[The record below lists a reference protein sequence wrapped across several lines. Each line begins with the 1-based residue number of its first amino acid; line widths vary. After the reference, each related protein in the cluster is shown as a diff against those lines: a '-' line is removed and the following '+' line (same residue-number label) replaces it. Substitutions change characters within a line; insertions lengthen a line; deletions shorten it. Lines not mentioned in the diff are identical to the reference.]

1 MKKLLITLLLL
12 LSISTLTV
20 FASGSKES
28 KSDNGKK
35 TITMATNAEWPPL
48 EYVDDKGKVVGYEV
62 ELTEALATVT
72 DYNWKI
78 VNVSWDGIFAGMA
91 NGAYDG
97 LASGVSITEERKKAM
112 VFTTPILTETQTII
126 VPAKATNPPTNLEE
140 LVGKK
145 VGVLIGSIG
154 DLYLQDS
161 GKDIIIKQYDNIAFG
176 IEDMINGNL
185 DAVVVDK
192 IIAGEYVLK
201 NENYKGK
208 LISSGEAD
216 PVGTPIAMCFPKKDT
231 DKVELV
237 NKALA
242 ELEANG
248 TIATLKAKYGI
259 L

>member
-12 LSISTLTV
+12 LSISTLAL

-28 KSDNGKK
+28 KSDNGKE

-48 EYVDDKGKVVGYEV
+48 EFVDDKGKVVGYEV
-62 ELTEALATVT
+62 ELTEALSTVT
-72 DYNWKI
+72 NYNWKV
-78 VNVSWDGIFAGMA
+78 VNVAWDGIFAGMA

-97 LASGVSITEERKKAM
+97 LASGVSVTEERKQAM
-112 VFTTPILTETQTII
+112 IFSNPILTEAQAII
-126 VPAKATNPPTNLEE
+126 VNSGTTNPPTNLDE

-145 VGVLIGSIG
+145 VGVLMGSIG

-161 GKDIIIKQYDNIAFG
+161 GKDINIKQYDNIAFS
-176 IEDMINGNL
+176 IEDMLNNNL
-185 DAVVVDK
+185 DAVVVDS
-192 IIAGEYVLK
+192 IIAGEFVLK
-201 NENYKGK
+201 NENYKAK
-208 LISSGEAD
+208 LIKSGEAD
-216 PVGTPIAMCFPKKDT
+216 SVGTPIAMCFPKGDT
-231 DKVELV
+231 EIVEIV